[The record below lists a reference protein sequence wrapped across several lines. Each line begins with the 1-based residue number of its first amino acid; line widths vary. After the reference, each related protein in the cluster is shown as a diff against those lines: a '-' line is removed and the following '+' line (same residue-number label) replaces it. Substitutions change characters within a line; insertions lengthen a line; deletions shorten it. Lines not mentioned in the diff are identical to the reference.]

1 MIDECKKFDNVWP
14 RCHSKAKESYHS
26 GKLTS
31 ATPSGKATEIHLRGS
46 LVDGDDTGLFWELVL
61 LEKAQGAT
69 TLNLHSA

>member
-1 MIDECKKFDNVWP
+1 VIYECKKFYNVLL
-14 RCHSKAKESYHS
+14 RCHSRAKESYHS

-46 LVDGDDTGLFWELVL
+46 LVDGDDIGFFRELVL

-69 TLNLHSA
+69 TLNI